1 MKLEVFTSVKEPGD
15 HICIEKYLMAVF
27 AKNHTKTEK
36 TVSYQIF
43 HFSLEQK
50 LSQRKA
56 RLEAIR
62 SQQELAKQQRKELTE
77 KELRQMQEKLVS
89 A

>member
-1 MKLEVFTSVKEPGD
+1 MTINALK
-15 HICIEKYLMAVF
+15 KYLMAVF
-27 AKNHTKTEK
+27 AKIHTNTAKLYLIK
-36 TVSYQIF
+36 SSILF
-43 HFSLEQK
+43 IHFSLEQK